1 MAGIPFQKRRWDVFV
16 SYAHDDFPRVD
27 PIVRLLSKMAKL
39 NVWFDARGGNAS
51 EGSADLLSKAIGD
64 SRAAI
69 FFLSEVWKSRT
80 WCKKELEW
88 SFAQQSE
95 NEEFSVIAAKLEK
108 HDPLDQLKAGEIL
121 DFEEVTPQAVAE
133 TLLVRSSVDA
143 ARRVDNDYDV
153 YLSAPW
159 SKRTQVTAR
168 ALEALKQPDLG
179 WQLVETHRA
188 ADQRFGPKRVEAIVQ
203 TTRGMVVVLPYDP
216 SQQQHNYTSRNSFWT
231 KQKTRLQPTSR
242 FYCSTNRGATIPD
255 QIANYAFR
263 AVELNINA
271 TSDALQ
277 GALHAFDEILEQ
289 QPRDNSG
296 AFIFYAGSL
305 RDKSDNLK
313 IVVERA
319 SNMPLER
326 GEGLSGAN
334 APIEIIASI
343 GKAALVIA
351 DVSCDR
357 RNTMIEVGA
366 AMALDKELRLL
377 VKNDPPGSTPKKAF
391 MLEGREVFG
400 YDNPEEHLALC
411 YNFARQYRRKVYFA

>member
-27 PIVRLLSKMAKL
+27 PIVRLLSGMAKL

-108 HDPLDQLKAGEIL
+108 HDPLDQLKASEIL
-121 DFEEVTPQAVAE
+121 DFEEVTPQAVA
-133 TLLVRSSVDA
+133 TLLRSLGGRA
-143 ARRVDNDYDV
+143 PRRVDNDYDV

-179 WQLVETHRA
+179 WQLVGDSPSH
-188 ADQRFGPKRVEAIVQ
+188 QRFGPKRVEAIVR
-203 TTRGMVVVLPYDP
+203 TTRGMVAVLPYDP
-216 SQQQHNYTSRNSFWT
+216 SQQQHNYTSKFILDEANDAVAAD
-231 KQKTRLQPTSR
+231 KPLLLLYEQGVL
-242 FYCSTNRGATIPD
+242 IPD
-255 QIANYAFR
+255 QIADYAFR
-263 AVELNINA
+263 VVELNINA

-277 GALHAFDEILEQ
+277 SALHAFDEILEQ

-305 RDKSDNLK
+305 KDRSDNLK

-319 SNMPLER
+319 SNMPFER

-343 GKAALVIA
+343 KKAALVIA

-391 MLEGREVFG
+391 MLEGREVLG